1 MNARTVSHYQILG
14 ELGSGG
20 MGIVCKAEDVRLG
33 RTVAIKFIPAA
44 RTRDERAK
52 QRFIQEA
59 RAASALDHPNLC
71 TIHEIDE
78 THDGELFLVMAYYDG
93 ETLEE
98 KLRHGPLPPARA
110 IDVARQVALGLGRAH
125 EHGIAHR
132 DVKPANI
139 MITARG
145 EVKVLDFGLAKLAGQ
160 RPLTEPGVPAG
171 TVEYMA
177 PEQIAGGT
185 VDYRA
190 DIWALGVVLHEMITG
205 RRLFGGR
212 TFAASMHAI
221 LYDPIPSIGAYA
233 DAPEGL
239 DAVIMRALARDVGSR
254 YQEMERFR
262 RDLQLLAPPSSGS
275 EAATAWPPAVRSEPS
290 IVVLPFSSL
299 SPPGEGDFFSDG
311 LTEEII
317 TDLSKTAG
325 LRVIS
330 RTSAM
335 QLKGASADLRVLAA
349 DLGVQF
355 VLEGT
360 VRRSGSDL
368 RITAKLIEAATGA
381 LVWADKYAGRSEDV
395 FGIQETLSRTIVDA
409 LALRVSG
416 EHDRRPTE
424 RPTGRPLEDF
434 QAYDSYL
441 RARYEF
447 LRYNEQGLDR
457 ACHSLERAI
466 DRVGENVLLVA
477 ALGEIHWQ
485 YVNAGISTDPVHLH
499 EATRRAGRVLELDPH
514 SAHGHRLLGLV
525 RLREGNIEEG
535 TRLLKRA
542 LEYDPADTEA
552 LGFLCMSYG
561 FAGKPYAAVPLA
573 NRLLEIDPLTPMNH
587 SVPGTLALMAGD
599 FERAA
604 VSLAKSHRMDPGNPI
619 VALTY
624 AQALALSGDGE
635 RASQVF
641 ELLAREASG
650 TFLGRLARLYTHA
663 LRGAHDEA
671 LACLDGPLT
680 SAARADLYHSW
691 NVAEC
696 MAAVGESRAA
706 VGWIANAAG
715 RGFINYPL
723 LATLDPLL
731 EGARLDEEFDGVLA
745 DIKRRWLAFAE

>member
-1 MNARTVSHYQILG
+1 MSARTISHYQILG
-14 ELGSGG
+14 EIGSGG

-33 RTVAIKFIPAA
+33 RTVAIKFIPSA
-44 RTRDERAK
+44 RTRDEAAK

-78 THDGELFLVMAYYDG
+78 TDDGELFLVMAYYDG
-93 ETLEE
+93 ETLEA

-110 IDVARQVALGLGRAH
+110 IDIARQVALGLGRAH

-205 RRLFGGR
+205 RRVFGGR
-212 TFAASMHAI
+212 TFAAAMHAI
-221 LYDPIPSIGAYA
+221 LFDPIPPVGAYC
-233 DAPEGL
+233 DVPEGL
-239 DAVIMRALARDVGSR
+239 DAVLMRALARDVGSR
-254 YQEMERFR
+254 YQDIERFR

-275 EAATAWPPAVRSEPS
+275 TAATAWAPALPSEPS
-290 IVVLPFSSL
+290 IVVLPFSNL
-299 SPPGEGDFFSDG
+299 SPPDGGEFFSDG

-317 TDLSKTAG
+317 TDLSKTPG

-330 RTSAM
+330 RPSAM
-335 QLKGASADLRVLAA
+335 QLKGASAGLRVLAA

-360 VRRSGSDL
+360 VRRRGSDL
-368 RITAKLIEAATGA
+368 RITAKLVEAATGA
-381 LVWADKYAGRSEDV
+381 LEWADKYAGRSEDV

-409 LALRVSG
+409 LAPRLSG
-416 EHDRRPTE
+416 RHDR
-424 RPTGRPLEDF
+424 RPTGRPLDDF

-441 RARYEF
+441 RARFEF
-447 LRYNEQGLDR
+447 PRYDEQGLDR

-477 ALGEIHWQ
+477 ALGAIHWQ
-485 YVNAGISTDPVHLH
+485 YVNAGISTDPVHLE
-499 EATRRAGRVLELDPH
+499 EAARRADRVLELDPH
-514 SAHGHRLLGLV
+514 SPHGHRLLGLV
-525 RLREGNIEEG
+525 RLRQGNIEEG

-552 LGFLCMSYG
+552 LGYLCMSYG
-561 FAGKPYAAVPLA
+561 FAGKPYVAVPLS
-573 NRLLEIDPLTPMNH
+573 NRLLEIDPLTPINH

-624 AQALALSGDGE
+624 AQALALSGDTAG
-635 RASQVF
+635 ALKTF
-641 ELLAREASG
+641 AMLAREASG

-663 LRGAHDEA
+663 LEGARDEA
-671 LACLDGPLT
+671 LACLDEPLT
-680 SAARADLYHSW
+680 TAARADLYHSW

-696 MAAVGESRAA
+696 LAAVGERRAA
-706 VGWIANAAG
+706 VGWIANAAS

-723 LATLDPLL
+723 LSSLDPLL
-731 EGARLDEEFDGVLA
+731 EGARGDPEFDAVLA